1 MKKELFILLM
11 ASALGVT
18 TTELDNAYNAFKADY
33 AGIHHDNNNK
43 EA

>member
-11 ASALGVT
+11 ASTLGVT
-18 TTELDNAYNAFKADY
+18 TSELNNAYDAFKADY
-33 AGIHHDNNNK
+33 ASVSQNKNK

>member
-1 MKKELFILLM
+1 MKKELFILFM

-18 TTELDNAYNAFKADY
+18 TTELSNAYDAFKADY
-33 AGIHHDNNNK
+33 ASVHNNNNK